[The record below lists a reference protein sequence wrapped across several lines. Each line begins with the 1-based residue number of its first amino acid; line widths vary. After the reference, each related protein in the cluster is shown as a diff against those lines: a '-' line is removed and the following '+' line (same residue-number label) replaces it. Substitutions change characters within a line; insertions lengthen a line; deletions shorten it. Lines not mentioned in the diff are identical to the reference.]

1 MRSDLRDLPW
11 RHSRDPWEVFVAE
24 CMLQQTQVA
33 RVIPKW
39 HAFLERFP
47 DTAACSEASVGEV
60 IKLWEGLGYNRRAVQ
75 LHRCAVDVTELH
87 RGSFPNDLPA
97 LLRLPG
103 VGPYTARAILAFAFE
118 RDVAV
123 LDTNVARIVARCV
136 TGRTLSLNEAQA
148 TADSLVPA
156 GEGWLWNQGML
167 DLGAVVCT
175 KRSPN
180 CMVCPVRA
188 CCAWR
193 ETGDPASDPAVGSAA
208 VAVRQ
213 SRFDGSDRQI
223 RGRVV
228 DALRRGPLTFAT
240 VELMSQDLD
249 PERVGKIL
257 RSLIKDGL
265 AVDTPHGYV
274 LAR

>member
-1 MRSDLRDLPW
+1 
-11 RHSRDPWEVFVAE
+11 
-24 CMLQQTQVA
+24 MLQQTQVA

-39 HAFLERFP
+39 HAFLKRFP
-47 DTAACSEASVGEV
+47 DAAVCSGASVGEV
-60 IKLWEGLGYNRRAVQ
+60 ITLWEGLGYNRRAVQ
-75 LHRCAVDVTELH
+75 LHRCAVEVTELH
-87 RGSFPNDLPA
+87 GGRFPNDLA
-97 LLRLPG
+97 GLLRLPG

-123 LDTNVARIVARCV
+123 LDTNVARILARCLA
-136 TGRTLSLNEAQA
+136 GRKLTLNEAQA

-167 DLGAVVCT
+167 DLGAAVCT

-180 CMVCPVRA
+180 CAVCPVRVG
-188 CCAWR
+188 CAWR
-193 ETGDPASDPAVGSAA
+193 QTGDPATDPAEGSAA
-208 VAVRQ
+208 VTVRQ

-223 RGRVV
+223 RGRMV
-228 DALRRGPLTFAT
+228 DALRRGPLTFST
-240 VELMSQDLD
+240 VDLMSQDLD
-249 PERVGKIL
+249 PERVARIL

-265 AVDTPHGYV
+265 AVETLHGYE